1 VLTAREKR
9 FIKYWEEQRKGGRY
23 AYYLLYILGGTF
35 IISLLGFILLLFILQ
50 FMFNVTMLWA
60 VPVSAF
66 VLAVLLTI
74 MTWQNNERKFKRII
88 RREVAEAKDKEQ

>member
-1 VLTAREKR
+1 VLSAREKR

-50 FMFNVTMLWA
+50 FMFKVTMLWA

-66 VLAVLLTI
+66 VLAVLLTL

-88 RREVAEAKDKEQ
+88 RREVEQAKNKEQ

>member
-1 VLTAREKR
+1 VLSAREKR